1 MSRADDFHASLS
13 STSRPRWEASRKLNK
28 WNRVCADAV
37 AVCADIEDLGY
48 GGTADSYRESFVAI
62 AKFSDGEDLLQDLRW
77 TLDNARHELEAIRK
91 HVAAEERQH
100 TTTARYRLLLGGLT
114 DRFTDDEMEIL

>member
-1 MSRADDFHASLS
+1 MSELD
-13 STSRPRWEASRKLNK
+13 KLIAAAN
-28 WNRVCADAV
+28 

-62 AKFSDGEDLLQDLRW
+62 AKFSDMADMRGDLRW
-77 TLDNARHELEAIRK
+77 TLDNARHELDAIRE

-100 TTTARYRLLLGGLT
+100 VTTTRYRLLLGGLT
-114 DRFTDDEMEIL
+114 DRFTDDELEIL